1 MKICDFLKISDFPP
15 VVSPIRVRLKMF
27 RLRLVKSVLPLLQQ
41 GQAWTANCSKMFWR
55 WLKTQAL
62 RTTRN
67 FNNQGW
73 FTILVALTSPPP
85 SSSILLKFHDISYD
99 SRSTPGEGSSS
110 STPSGSGQTASSQ
123 PADSQQQPP
132 PTQPKKGL
140 LRLKSFAVDPVSK
153 VGWKYV

>member
-41 GQAWTANCSKMFWR
+41 GQAWTTKCSKMFWR
-55 WLKTQAL
+55 WLKAQAQ
-62 RTTRN
+62 RTTHN

-73 FTILVALTSPPP
+73 FTIVIT
-85 SSSILLKFHDISYD
+85 ILPKFHEISCD
-99 SRSTPGEGSSS
+99 SRSIPGEESIS
-110 STPSGSGQTASSQ
+110 STPSGSGQSR
-123 PADSQQQPP
+123 PAESQQQPP
-132 PTQPKKGL
+132 RPTQPKKGL
-140 LRLKSFAVDPVSK
+140 LRLKSLSTLCAVDPVSK